1 MTLHV
6 MPFLSHFLFSRLQ
19 ERRRQLEAE
28 RLARLEEVQLKKQEQ
43 VSCDRAVFK

>member
-1 MTLHV
+1 
-6 MPFLSHFLFSRLQ
+6 MPFSLSFLFSHFQ

-43 VSCDRAVFK
+43 VSCDRIGRFCSGI